1 MACDPNVFAEVP
13 IFSLLDADERAILAD
28 HVDLRRFVA
37 RQRIYK
43 AGDPG
48 GRAYIV
54 LNGVVEVSMVDEEQR
69 RLRFADHELDTLERI
84 ARIEGQE
91 YASRGVHG
99 E

>member
-28 HVDLRRFVA
+28 HVELRRFVA

-48 GRAYIV
+48 IRAYIV
-54 LNGVVEVSMVDEEQR
+54 LAGRVEVSMVDEEQR
-69 RLRFADHELDTLERI
+69 PVVVDTP
-84 ARIEGQE
+84 AN
-91 YASRGVHG
+91 G
-99 E
+99 EIFGLSSMLAE

>member
-1 MACDPNVFAEVP
+1 MACDPNVFADVP

-43 AGDPG
+43 VGDAG

-54 LNGVVEVSMVDEEQR
+54 LRS
-69 RLRFADHELDTLERI
+69 
-84 ARIEGQE
+84 
-91 YASRGVHG
+91 
-99 E
+99 